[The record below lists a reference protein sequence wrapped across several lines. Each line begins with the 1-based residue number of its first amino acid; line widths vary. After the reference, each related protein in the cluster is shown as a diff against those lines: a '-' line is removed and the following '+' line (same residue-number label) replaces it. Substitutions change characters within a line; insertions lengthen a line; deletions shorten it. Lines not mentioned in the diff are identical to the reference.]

1 MKETLQFLLSDFWV
15 WMGFVWILI
24 IVLNFIFKIYNRTLR
39 AMNIR
44 KHGYPP
50 EHCDAD
56 GDLRPITKVNT
67 DQLPFD

>member
-1 MKETLQFLLSDFWV
+1 MKETLQFLLSDFWI

-24 IVLNFIFKIYNRTLR
+24 IILDFIFKIYNRTLR

-50 EHCDAD
+50 AHCNAD
-56 GDLRPITKVNT
+56 GDFRPINKEDVNNG
-67 DQLPFD
+67 